1 MMAAGAFS
9 SVEEA
14 QKKMCLPNKT
24 YAPDPAAAA
33 VYGRLYPL
41 FRTLYF
47 AFGSANAEPAQI
59 GHVLPELRKIAAEAS
74 AARKSE
80 DQ

>member
-33 VYGRLYPL
+33 VYG
-41 FRTLYF
+41 TLYELYRKTYF
-47 AFGSANAEPAQI
+47 ALGTLTAASCSL
-59 GHVLPELRKIAAEAS
+59 GDVLPELRKIARRVTAS
-74 AARKSE
+74 S
-80 DQ
+80 